1 MTSPSKFFSAA
12 LEAAEKLTQK
22 SGTRE
27 QMRAMLEKYGAKPS
41 ELDYIGIPKF
51 LADKPKVTRQEL
63 LDYIDANQVKPEEVL
78 KRGGAASSDQQELM
92 RDVADALVRAH
103 SANAEEAAAAKAEYT
118 ALTGNMWEPS
128 IFQLSRAT
136 PDDLS
141 RYGSATTTVG
151 PDLMARIDHE
161 RDAAYQAAF
170 SDVMPYTKNGGVKWD
185 QYTSKDPSMDY
196 TEHLVTLPASKDAVG
211 KLTPGPNPKWVDADY
226 MSPHWSEPNVLAHM
240 RYDYDPDALRLEELQ
255 SDWLQQGRKYGFR
268 WTGEE
273 SIDKQTAIYEQEQRY
288 KELYNKAKEK
298 YGSNDS
304 FWPTATHSALAF
316 ERNKLNDLTHE
327 LNQQKIAVPRAPLA
341 NVNDWTG
348 MLVRRALLDAA
359 EKDMKKL
366 RLTSGEM
373 QDSRY
378 SPQPGRVEYY
388 DKIIPNIV
396 NKYLKPFGSKM
407 ERGPESYPYP
417 VNINR
422 IQGSLP
428 AYWESDIP
436 DELKRRLLQKGKVPF
451 FKNGGAVR

>member
-78 KRGGAASSDQQELM
+78 KRGQNQDSSEVISSLIEDPSSETNRGILERLSQRFQE
-92 RDVADALVRAH
+92 
-103 SANAEEAAAAKAEYT
+103 N
-118 ALTGNMWEPS
+118 TGTE
-128 IFQLSRAT
+128 IT
-136 PDDLS
+136 PDEIINSMMEDPS
-141 RYGSATTTVG
+141 GWVDDISGVTVG
-151 PDLMARIDHE
+151 DMTRHGQYLSQPA
-161 RDAAYQAAF
+161 
-170 SDVMPYTKNGGVKWD
+170 SDK
-185 QYTSKDPSMDY
+185 Y
-196 TEHLVTLPASKDAVG
+196 TEHLVTLPAKEDLPPGWKIDPMRENGGYRLVDDQGQLRGSSLLRSSLYDSVPGGNPVG
-211 KLTPGPNPKWVDADY
+211 TYYGD
-226 MSPHWSEPNVLAHM
+226 HFEEPNILAHM

-255 SDWLQQGRKYGFR
+255 SDWLQEGRKRGFKPTEDEVAAMTDR
-268 WTGEE
+268 MAELLKKQEE
-273 SIDKQTAIYEQEQRY
+273 LLGKGTSYRY
-288 KELYNKAKEK
+288 QSLSDDELIQYANVK
-298 YGSNDS
+298 D
-304 FWPTATHSALAF
+304 
-316 ERNKLNDLTHE
+316 E
-327 LNQQKIAVPRAPLA
+327 LNRLEYQIKGKDKLPRAPLA

-378 SPQPGRVEYY
+378 SPQPGRAEYY
-388 DKIIPNIV
+388 DKIIPNII
-396 NKYLKPFGSKM
+396 NKYLKPFGSKL
-407 ERGPESYPYP
+407 GPSADKATEYRFGSHRE
-417 VNINR
+417 VN
-422 IQGSLP
+422 SP
-428 AYWESDIP
+428 KYWEADIP

-451 FKNGGAVR
+451 FKHGGAVR